1 MEHRF
6 VARSRPKR
14 ANVTRAIAVLMFC
27 CLSLAMLSHYAALF
41 SDTVFFVLTLPY
53 LVAAWLI
60 LHQWRTLFAVMSSGI
75 GTIELAL
82 GLRF

>member
-1 MEHRF
+1 
-6 VARSRPKR
+6 
-14 ANVTRAIAVLMFC
+14 
-27 CLSLAMLSHYAALF
+27 MLSHYAALF